1 VKTTNVRLPY
11 GEFVEAIRNIDSKD
25 PDCFLDA
32 EAIARMSGIYGP
44 EQRVH
49 FTAEFGQVEIN
60 EAYLRSLGGQRVP
73 SIPLPPVSKLIA
85 PRLDRLHDRSVEMQ
99 RQVVVTAFGTS
110 LEILPI
116 LALRQ
121 NRVDAPTSAALKAWH
136 ANVLILPLTVEPHEG
151 PLADIAVLRDAL
163 FKTYLDREFDIDR
176 WDVSKRTLKLCV
188 YAVAMG
194 DALGRAANRRHR
206 TRLS

>member
-1 VKTTNVRLPY
+1 VKTTNVRLATPY

-44 EQRVH
+44 EQRV
-49 FTAEFGQVEIN
+49 
-60 EAYLRSLGGQRVP
+60 L
-73 SIPLPPVSKLIA
+73 
-85 PRLDRLHDRSVEMQ
+85 RSVEMQ
-99 RQVVVTAFGTS
+99 RQVVVTASGTS

-121 NRVDAPTSAALKAWH
+121 NRVDAPTSAGLKAWH
-136 ANVLILPLTVEPHEG
+136 ANVLILPLSVEPHEG
-151 PLADIAVLRDAL
+151 PLADIAVLRGAL
-163 FKTYLDREFDIDR
+163 FKTYFDREFDIDR

-194 DALGRAANRRHR
+194 DALARRAANRRHR